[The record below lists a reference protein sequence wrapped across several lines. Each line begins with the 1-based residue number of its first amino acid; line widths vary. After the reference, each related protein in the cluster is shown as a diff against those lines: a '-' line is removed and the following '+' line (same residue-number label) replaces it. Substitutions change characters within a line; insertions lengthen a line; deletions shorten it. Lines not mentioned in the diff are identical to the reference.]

1 MSQKPTLPESQKVRL
16 RAHFGYTR
24 TPFCKN
30 LWVSEL
36 FDSRSQREAHHALNM
51 WCELRGFAV
60 LTGAPGVGKSVTL
73 RRLVQGLDDTK
84 FSAVLLASVPSTP
97 NGFLRAINRAL
108 GLPMRLHTV
117 DLFEQAQRHLAAPAD
132 GAAPHPILVLDDAE
146 GTSVENL
153 DLLRRLTAHALDS
166 EDRFSV
172 LISGTEDLLDLLRD
186 PRLEPLKSRI
196 GYAQSLRG
204 YTVEDTRNYVAFHL
218 QRAGISEGAFT
229 DEAVK
234 RLFHVTKGLPRSINQ
249 LALQAM
255 IHAAVVGRDVI
266 DGTFLSTVI
275 AAHPL
280 YDAKEAS

>member
-1 MSQKPTLPESQKVRL
+1 MSLKPTLPESQKVRL
-16 RAHFGYTR
+16 RAHFGFTR

-51 WCELRGFAV
+51 WSELHGFAV
-60 LTGAPGVGKSVTL
+60 VTGPAGVGKSVTL
-73 RRLVQGLDDTK
+73 RRFVQGLDDAK
-84 FSAVLLASVPSTP
+84 FSPVLISSVPSTLH
-97 NGFLRAINRAL
+97 GFLRVINRAL
-108 GLPMRLHTV
+108 GLPMRLHVV
-117 DLFEQAQRHLAAPAD
+117 DLFDQAQRHLMAPA
-132 GAAPHPILVLDDAE
+132 AEPVVHPVLVLDDAE

-153 DLLRRLTAHALDS
+153 DVLRRLTAHALDA

-172 LISGTEDLLDLLRD
+172 LLSGTDDLLGVLRD
-186 PRLEPLKSRI
+186 PRLEPLRSRI
-196 GYAQSLRG
+196 GYAQALRG

-218 QRAGISEGAFT
+218 QRAGISEGVFT

-234 RLFHVTKGLPRSINQ
+234 RLFQATKGLPRSINQ

-255 IHAAVVGRDVI
+255 IQAAVVGRDAI

-280 YDAKEAS
+280 FDAKEAS